1 MIDVPETEKPEKIDE
16 PLSSASNSLFEQ
28 MPPVDQ
34 MADKVN
40 ASLDEMGEQLKKFSD
55 HFGKQLNDMADELLG
70 NSDRKDK

>member
-1 MIDVPETEKPEKIDE
+1 
-16 PLSSASNSLFEQ
+16 

-34 MADKVN
+34 LADKVN

-70 NSDRKDK
+70 NSDHKDE